1 MGEYQNNYKGD
12 KTVAGLKDEDR
23 DYYNK
28 LMGDLQGS
36 EKPIWSNLAFLDRF
50 SQKAVAG

>member
-12 KTVAGLKDEDR
+12 KTVTGLKDEDR

-28 LMGDLQGS
+28 LMGDL
-36 EKPIWSNLAFLDRF
+36 
-50 SQKAVAG
+50 